1 MFASPL
7 EEQGRFRKQ
16 GLVGGG
22 VSSGMGFKFSKAQA
36 ILEGKDVSSQLLLQP
51 GACCEDPH
59 RDLGLQ
65 FSETVSKPPGNS
77 FFYKLFQS

>member
-1 MFASPL
+1 MLFSPL

-16 GLVGGG
+16 GLVGRG
-22 VSSGMGFKFSKAQA
+22 VSPGMGFKFSKVQA

-59 RDLGLQ
+59 CDLGLQ
-65 FSETVSKPPGNS
+65 FSETVSKPPVNS
-77 FFYKLFQS
+77 FFNKLFQS